1 MTQELAR
8 WLVLWSVYSQQQVSP
23 NMGNYGMTIRLK
35 FEREWRAYRAAT
47 SYDVPKPLAD
57 ILVSRGFAVVAP
69 KPKPKPKARKRK
81 TPTDGTDKNP

>member
-1 MTQELAR
+1 
-8 WLVLWSVYSQQQVSP
+8 
-23 NMGNYGMTIRLK
+23 MTIRLK

-69 KPKPKPKARKRK
+69 KPKAKARKRK
-81 TPTDGTDKNP
+81 KSSDGNDKNS

>member
-1 MTQELAR
+1 MTQEQVRRLE
-8 WLVLWSVYSQQQVSP
+8 LWSVYSLQQVSP
-23 NMGNYGMTIRLK
+23 SMGNYGMTIRLK

-69 KPKPKPKARKRK
+69 KPKPKARKRK
-81 TPTDGTDKNP
+81 KSPDGNDQNP

>member
-1 MTQELAR
+1 
-8 WLVLWSVYSQQQVSP
+8 
-23 NMGNYGMTIRLK
+23 MGNYGMTIRLK

-69 KPKPKPKARKRK
+69 KPKAKARKRK
-81 TPTDGTDKNP
+81 KSPDGNDKNS